1 MFKTFKT
8 VTTVSIDGDLV
19 IARETLNFFFTFLR
33 RESGLVLDESK
44 TYLIESRL
52 DPLARAEGLLS
63 IDELGKRIRQETSP
77 VLRKKVV
84 EAMTTNETSF
94 FRDITPFTVLKATV
108 IPEVVKANQK
118 SRRLRIWSV
127 ACSTGQEPYSLAMVA
142 AEMASELHGWD
153 VRILGTDIAEK
164 VLDRAQAGVY
174 TQHEVQRGLSVAYLM
189 RFFAQQ
195 GDEWV
200 VKPEIKRFVQF
211 RQFNLLTDFSS
222 LGTFDVILL
231 RNVLIYF
238 DTATKK
244 QILERMANALS
255 PGGTLFLGGTE
266 TPLGITDQWNRVKL
280 DQGVY
285 YKKQNSV
292 R

>member
-1 MFKTFKT
+1 MT
-8 VTTVSIDGDLV
+8 V
-19 IARETLNFFFTFLR
+19 IARETLSFFFTFFQ

-52 DPLARAEGLLS
+52 DPLVRAEGLSS
-63 IDELGKRIRQETSP
+63 IDELRKRIQQETSP
-77 VLRKKVV
+77 VLKKKVI

-94 FRDITPFTVLKATV
+94 FRDITPFTVLKTTV

-127 ACSTGQEPYSLAMVA
+127 ACSTGQEPYSLAMVV
-142 AEMASELHGWD
+142 AELAPELQGWD
-153 VRILGTDIAEK
+153 VRILGTDIADK

-195 GDEWV
+195 GDEWA
-200 VKPEIKRFVQF
+200 VKPEVKHFVQF

-222 LGTFDVILL
+222 LGTFDVIFL

-238 DTATKK
+238 DNATKK
-244 QILERMANALS
+244 QILDRMGHALS

-266 TPLGITDQWNRVKL
+266 TPIGITDQWVRVKL
-280 DQGVY
+280 DQGIC
-285 YKKQNSV
+285 YKKQRSA
-292 R
+292 